1 MMFEVDELFFVEKNV
16 FIFSAQAFLFHFPSD
31 VNLPSHSM
39 VSSMSSI
46 ERGVI
51 ADGLADL
58 SSCNAFVTGK
68 RARTIACAA
77 SSLEI
82 RSPHNAR
89 ASIYGF
95 CPSADVVNQLVRC
108 SFCAWLEIGG
118 KDISATIVGRT
129 KEIIPKSTAPR
140 PISFVHAVARRFSVT
155 GSSSTCKPGALLTEV
170 IFQRKKQRS
179 LSEACSNW

>member
-31 VNLPSHSM
+31 VNLPSHAM
-39 VSSMSSI
+39 DSSMSSI
-46 ERGVI
+46 ERSVI
-51 ADGLADL
+51 ADGFTDL

-68 RARTIACAA
+68 PARTMVCAA

-82 RSPHNAR
+82 RSPRSAR
-89 ASIYGF
+89 ASIYGL
-95 CPSADVVNQLVRC
+95 CPSADVVNQFAKC

-118 KDISATIVGRT
+118 KEISATIAGRT
-129 KEIIPKSTAPR
+129 KERTPKSTAPR
-140 PISFVHAVARRFSVT
+140 PVSFAHAAVRRFSVT

-170 IFQRKKQRS
+170 MFQRKKQSS
-179 LSEACSNW
+179 LSETCSNW